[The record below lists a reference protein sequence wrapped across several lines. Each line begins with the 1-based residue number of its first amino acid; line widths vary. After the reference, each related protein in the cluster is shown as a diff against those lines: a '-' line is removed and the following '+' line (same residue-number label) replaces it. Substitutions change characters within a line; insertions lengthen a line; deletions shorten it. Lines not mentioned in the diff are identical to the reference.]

1 MSESQGLF
9 GKVSRWFRQ
18 RFGAQEDLPLLYGET
33 ETSTAITRRPIFGF
47 PWQRKEEDLTVLQTG
62 LASMT
67 ALMTSLRQ
75 YLDQQNARHDELL
88 TYLSQLSQALQAI
101 PDAGRIQS
109 ETLRVLHQ
117 QIAYQNAQHKQLSE
131 TLRKISESS
140 GTQREVVE
148 LLRDRVEILYKNDQQ
163 IADTIGGM
171 GGSITLVSQQSQTN
185 TMVLERLRDNLVT
198 RDGDLEK
205 AIRREQQKTRVTL
218 YVVGASALAALIIA
232 VAMTRYSLTAIQ
244 AMGDSVTQMRTS
256 APMADKAHAAPS
268 VLEMTLQPVP
278 RAVETKPTDD
288 AGPEGVMALPVVPLT
303 GTTLPTTAPTATTQ
317 PVAAGA
323 ESTPAVPPNW
333 RYALNTPEDTRER
346 MTITGAGDV

>member
-1 MSESQGLF
+1 MSESQGFF
-9 GKVSRWFRQ
+9 GRVSRWFRQ

-33 ETSTAITRRPIFGF
+33 ETSTAIARRPLFGF

-101 PDAGRIQS
+101 PDAGRMQS

-131 TLRKISESS
+131 TLRKVSESS

-171 GGSITLVSQQSQTN
+171 GGAITLVSQQSQTN
-185 TMVLERLRDNLVT
+185 TMVLERVRDNLVT

-218 YVVGASALAALIIA
+218 YIVGASALAALIIA

-244 AMGDSVTQMRTS
+244 AMGDSVKQMRPLAPIADKVHS
-256 APMADKAHAAPS
+256 APGAAE
-268 VLEMTLQPVP
+268 LTLQPVP
-278 RAVETKPTDD
+278 HG
-288 AGPEGVMALPVVPLT
+288 AGANPAGDQSAGGEMTFPVAPLT
-303 GTTLPTTAPTATTQ
+303 GTTAPSTVPSATTAPVEA
-317 PVAAGA
+317 PAA
-323 ESTPAVPPNW
+323 V
-333 RYALNTPEDTRER
+333 
-346 MTITGAGDV
+346 GAGGDAR

>member
-18 RFGAQEDLPLLYGET
+18 RFGAQADLPLLYGET

-148 LLRDRVEILYKNDQQ
+148 LLRDRVEILYKNDQE

-171 GGSITLVSQQSQTN
+171 GGAITLVSQQSQTN

-205 AIRREQQKTRVTL
+205 SIRREQQKTRVTL
-218 YVVGASALAALIIA
+218 YIVGASALAALIIA

-244 AMGDSVTQMRTS
+244 AMGDSVTQMRAS
-256 APMADKAHAAPS
+256 VPVADRVHAAPGA
-268 VLEMTLQPVP
+268 VELTLQPVP
-278 RAVETKPTDD
+278 RAVEPKP
-288 AGPEGVMALPVVPLT
+288 AGGSGPEGEMALPVAPLN
-303 GTTLPTTAPTATTQ
+303 GTTLPATAP
-317 PVAAGA
+317 AAA
-323 ESTPAVPPNW
+323 KPPAGTDTDPPPAAP
-333 RYALNTPEDTRER
+333 R
-346 MTITGAGDV
+346 TGDMH